1 MPSLLRSA
9 DGGNGRFPLGVGSIL
24 HGLGVT
30 FLASLAFAVSVGL
43 AVALTPAW
51 DAPDALLKG
60 LNLLAV
66 GAGGFAAGRRAHR
79 LGWLHGGLVGV
90 AYLLLVSWMLSPG
103 EGIGAL
109 ATAAGL
115 KTAAYGFMAG
125 ALGGVLGVAA

>member
-30 FLASLAFAVSVGL
+30 FLAALAFSVSVGL
-43 AVALTPAW
+43 GVALTPAW
-51 DAPDALLKG
+51 DAPDALLNG

-66 GAGGFAAGRRAHR
+66 GAGGFAAGRRARR

-90 AYLLLVSWMLSPG
+90 VYLLLVSWMLAPG
-103 EGIGAL
+103 EAMEAV

-115 KTAAYGFMAG
+115 KTAAYGFLAG